1 MRRDLAAADPDPEPE
16 LLSDD
21 VHGGPAPIVLQVPT
35 QGDAAGGTGDVELV
49 DGATVRVR
57 AIRPDDDDALLAFHA
72 KLSHESIVLRFFGPH
87 PRLSEAGVRRFTQV
101 DGVDRV
107 ALVAAQASEI
117 VAVARY
123 DRPPGS
129 DEAEVAFV
137 VVDAWQHRGLGTILL
152 QDLAE
157 TARSHGVRWLVADT
171 LSENFRMLN
180 VFRDAGFPRTFT
192 RASEVMH
199 VVMDI
204 GSPPPGPRSSS
215 DIAPSSDV

>member
-1 MRRDLAAADPDPEPE
+1 MCRDLAAAHPDSEP
-16 LLSDD
+16 
-21 VHGGPAPIVLQVPT
+21 V
-35 QGDAAGGTGDVELV
+35 AAAGTGDVELA
-49 DGATVRVR
+49 DGTTVRVR
-57 AIRPDDDDALLAFHA
+57 AIRPDDDDALVAFHA
-72 KLSHESIVLRFFGPH
+72 RLSRESIVLRFFGPH
-87 PRLSEAGVRRFTQV
+87 PRLSEVEVRRFTQV

-107 ALVAAQASEI
+107 ALVAEQASEI

-129 DEAEVAFV
+129 DEAEAAFV

-152 QDLAE
+152 QHLAE
-157 TARSHGVRWLVADT
+157 AARSHGVRWLAADT

-204 GSPPPGPRSSS
+204 SSPAVRQEP
-215 DIAPSSDV
+215 APDVSTS